1 MSDITSIAPYEP
13 VTIQDTTDEN
23 RTDLVA
29 LLQRQE
35 DEIALQNQVIRQ
47 ILQHWDS
54 ISHCVTLEHAHDDFA
69 DLNSARIFA
78 RNNGSVGL
86 TVELKNGKWGS
97 ATLYDDERL
106 K

>member
-1 MSDITSIAPYEP
+1 MGK
-13 VTIQDTTDEN
+13 
-23 RTDLVA
+23 
-29 LLQRQE
+29 
-35 DEIALQNQVIRQ
+35 IALVTEVTRNRLVLYDLTHNIELCTWTADQ
-47 ILQHWDS
+47 DS